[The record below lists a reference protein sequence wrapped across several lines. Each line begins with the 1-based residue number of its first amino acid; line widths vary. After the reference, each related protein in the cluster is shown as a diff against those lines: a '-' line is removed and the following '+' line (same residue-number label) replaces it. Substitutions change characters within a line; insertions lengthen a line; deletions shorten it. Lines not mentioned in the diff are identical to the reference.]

1 MQLFRVVVRYKN
13 IDYESSLDKS
23 GKMKKEIGLKNDKK
37 DNKIRWELLP
47 LDIINEIAKV
57 YTKGAEKY
65 SDNNWKLLGNG
76 YERYKGAL
84 LRHLA
89 ANDKNPIDEETGC
102 YHLAQVAWNA
112 IAMLWF
118 KLNQGK

>member
-1 MQLFRVVVRYKN
+1 
-13 IDYESSLDKS
+13 
-23 GKMKKEIGLKNDKK
+23 MKQKVDLKNDRK
-37 DNKIRWELLP
+37 DHKIRWELLP
-47 LDIINEIAKV
+47 LDVINEIARV
-57 YTKGAEKY
+57 YTAGAEKY
-65 SDNNWKLLGNG
+65 SDESWKLLDNG

-89 ANDKNPIDEETGC
+89 ANDIEAKDEETGC

-118 KLNQGK
+118 KLHQGK

>member
-1 MQLFRVVVRYKN
+1 
-13 IDYESSLDKS
+13 
-23 GKMKKEIGLKNDKK
+23 MKKEIDFKNDKK
-37 DNKIRWELLP
+37 DHKIRWELLP

-65 SDNNWKLLGNG
+65 SDNSWKQLENG

-89 ANDKNPIDEETGC
+89 ASETNPIDDETGC

-118 KLNQGK
+118 KLHKGK

>member
-1 MQLFRVVVRYKN
+1 
-13 IDYESSLDKS
+13 
-23 GKMKKEIGLKNDKK
+23 MKKEIGLKNDKK
-37 DNKIRWELLP
+37 DSKVRWELLP

-65 SDNNWKLLGNG
+65 SDNNWKLLENG

-89 ANDKNPIDEETGC
+89 ANDQNSIDEETGC